1 MGWTGD
7 NELWVST
14 RGGDVL
20 VAPQPGVTER
30 FDNANVPSRGFGIL
44 DVGCAPLS
52 SCNHRGG
59 LAYPFVSEAG
69 APALTMRF
77 LLSNLSPAAPCRFLN
92 KDLGFACGGSGS
104 LFKTENGGKTWKRE
118 KVPS

>member
-20 VAPQPGVTER
+20 VAPQPGVTEK

-44 DVGCAPLS
+44 DVGCAPFA
-52 SCNHRGG
+52 G
-59 LAYPFVSEAG
+59 VSACKPQ
-69 APALTMRF
+69 ACMHI
-77 LLSNLSPAAPCRFLN
+77 PC
-92 KDLGFACGGSGS
+92 S
-104 LFKTENGGKTWKRE
+104 
-118 KVPS
+118 

>member
-20 VAPQPGVTER
+20 VAPQPGVTEK

-44 DVGCAPLS
+44 DVGCAPL
-52 SCNHRGG
+52 R
-59 LAYPFVSEAG
+59 E
-69 APALTMRF
+69 PALLRTPMHPDSGR
-77 LLSNLSPAAPCRFLN
+77 LN
-92 KDLGFACGGSGS
+92 QSSSLKMKVAMLGY
-104 LFKTENGGKTWKRE
+104 TRWI
-118 KVPS
+118 

>member
-20 VAPQPGVTER
+20 VAPEPGVTER

-44 DVGCAPLS
+44 DVGCGP
-52 SCNHRGG
+52 
-59 LAYPFVSEAG
+59 
-69 APALTMRF
+69 
-77 LLSNLSPAAPCRFLN
+77 
-92 KDLGFACGGSGS
+92 
-104 LFKTENGGKTWKRE
+104 
-118 KVPS
+118 

>member
-20 VAPQPGVTER
+20 VAPQPGVTEK

-44 DVGCAPLS
+44 DVGYARLHGSDFGCA
-52 SCNHRGG
+52 G
-59 LAYPFVSEAG
+59 FG
-69 APALTMRF
+69 AC
-77 LLSNLSPAAPCRFLN
+77 S
-92 KDLGFACGGSGS
+92 
-104 LFKTENGGKTWKRE
+104 
-118 KVPS
+118 